1 MKYLLALIMLGC
13 LIDTCVNCVR
23 RRCALPDLNKSKVY
37 FFKQLK
43 AEGILILCG
52 IIFWLLYM

>member
-23 RRCALPDLNKSKVY
+23 RRCALPDFEKSKGY

>member
-1 MKYLLALIMLGC
+1 MKYVLALIMLGC
-13 LIDTCVNCVR
+13 LINTCVNCVK
-23 RRCALPDLNKSKVY
+23 RRCALPDFEKAKGY

-43 AEGILILCG
+43 AEGLLVLTG

>member
-13 LIDTCVNCVR
+13 LISTCVNCVK
-23 RRCALPDLNKSKVY
+23 RRCAMPDFEKSKIY
-37 FFKQLK
+37 LIKQLK
-43 AEGILILCG
+43 AEGLLVLTG